1 MKKLI
6 AKRRILYLGQMYE
19 AGDTLPVNDADM
31 ARAWMRAG
39 SAEWHGQEAAERRQT
54 PPKTERDSQDAPE
67 QEGGQPGATA
77 PENGGNG
84 GTTELMD
91 GQPGTTPPEGGES
104 GGNPETVDGHQPAAS
119 GTAAGT
125 TAGNMAAVGPEQLAT
140 MRKDALE
147 KLAAQLGVD
156 ISKAKNNQERAA
168 LIATVTVQ
176 APVEETG
183 GAQ

>member
-19 AGDTLPVNDADM
+19 AGDTLPVNDAGM
-31 ARAWMRAG
+31 ARAWLRAG
-39 SAEWHGQEAAERRQT
+39 SAEWRGQEAAERRQT
-54 PPKTERDSQDAPE
+54 PPKTEQGDGDTPE
-67 QEGGQPGATA
+67 PVAAQNGPTA
-77 PENGGNG
+77 PENKETDGAPEQTG
-84 GTTELMD
+84 
-91 GQPGTTPPEGGES
+91 GQPGTTPPESGES
-104 GGNPETVDGHQPAAS
+104 GGTPEMVDGHQPAAS

-125 TAGNMAAVGPEQLAT
+125 TAGNMAAVDPEQLAT

-168 LIATVTVQ
+168 LIAAVTVQ

>member
-6 AKRRILYLGQMYE
+6 AKRRILYLGRMYE

-31 ARAWMRAG
+31 ARAWLRAG

-54 PPKTERDSQDAPE
+54 PPKTERDGQDTPE
-67 QEGGQPGATA
+67 QAGGQNDTTTQ
-77 PENGGNG
+77 ENGENG
-84 GTTELMD
+84 GTTVL
-91 GQPGTTPPEGGES
+91 
-104 GGNPETVDGHQPAAS
+104 VDGHLD
-119 GTAAGT
+119 
-125 TAGNMAAVGPEQLAT
+125 PEQLAT
-140 MRKDALE
+140 MKKDAIE

-156 ISKAKNNQERAA
+156 ISKAKNNQERAT
-168 LIATVTVQ
+168 LIAAVTVQ